1 MSIVLGIDIGTQS
14 VKVVLYNALTGMCDA
29 TASSALR
36 IKEEH
41 GGVAEQ
47 EADWWTNGLREA
59 LNQIDPNLR
68 KGVMAIGVS
77 GQQHGFVPVDRM
89 GEPIAPVKLWCDTST
104 SSECDYLTREFG
116 GAASC
121 IAELGNPILPGYTAS
136 KLLWFRKAHPELYAK
151 MKCILLPH
159 DYLNLFLTGE
169 KTMESG
175 DASGTGFM
183 DVRKRTWSEKML
195 NIIDSSTDL
204 RDLLPEITTVV
215 KPIGRLLPNIAK
227 ELGLP
232 ASIPVAPG
240 GGDNMMAAIGT
251 GNVKPG
257 VVTMSLGTSG
267 TVYSYSETP
276 VIDPKGNI
284 AGFCSSNGG
293 WLPLIC
299 TMNCTVGTE
308 LIQQLFNANI
318 AEFELS
324 LKNSSRG
331 ACGVLAVPY
340 FNGERTPNL
349 AGGKAC
355 LFGLDGQ
362 NMQRENFF
370 RAVVEGV
377 SFGLY
382 YGLERMAEQ
391 GICAKEIVLTGGG
404 SNSQIWRQI
413 VADICNVNV
422 SVPKQQETAAFGAA
436 LQALAII
443 SEEELEEIAQ
453 EHVKTDQNAGNK
465 PDPESVDFYREHYQS
480 YLDAAAH
487 VATIYERKAA
497 E

>member
-1 MSIVLGIDIGTQS
+1 
-14 VKVVLYNALTGMCDA
+14 
-29 TASSALR
+29 
-36 IKEEH
+36 
-41 GGVAEQ
+41 
-47 EADWWTNGLREA
+47 
-59 LNQIDPNLR
+59 
-68 KGVMAIGVS
+68 
-77 GQQHGFVPVDRM
+77 
-89 GEPIAPVKLWCDTST
+89 
-104 SSECDYLTREFG
+104 
-116 GAASC
+116 
-121 IAELGNPILPGYTAS
+121 
-136 KLLWFRKAHPELYAK
+136 
-151 MKCILLPH
+151 
-159 DYLNLFLTGE
+159 
-169 KTMESG
+169 
-175 DASGTGFM
+175 
-183 DVRKRTWSEKML
+183 
-195 NIIDSSTDL
+195 
-204 RDLLPEITTVV
+204 
-215 KPIGRLLPNIAK
+215 
-227 ELGLP
+227 
-232 ASIPVAPG
+232 
-240 GGDNMMAAIGT
+240 
-251 GNVKPG
+251 
-257 VVTMSLGTSG
+257 
-267 TVYSYSETP
+267 
-276 VIDPKGNI
+276 
-284 AGFCSSNGG
+284 
-293 WLPLIC
+293 
-299 TMNCTVGTE
+299 MNCTVGTE

>member
-1 MSIVLGIDIGTQS
+1 MPSKNNSRRKFIKNSALASSLFIVPRNVLGG
-14 VKVVLYNALTGMCDA
+14 
-29 TASSALR
+29 
-36 IKEEH
+36 E
-41 GGVAEQ
+41 
-47 EADWWTNGLREA
+47 
-59 LNQIDPNLR
+59 
-68 KGVMAIGVS
+68 
-77 GQQHGFVPVDRM
+77 GF
-89 GEPIAPVKLWCDTST
+89 IAPSDK
-104 SSECDYLTREFG
+104 
-116 GAASC
+116 
-121 IAELGNPILPGYTAS
+121 I
-136 KLLWFRKAHPELYAK
+136 
-151 MKCILLPH
+151 
-159 DYLNLFLTGE
+159 
-169 KTMESG
+169 
-175 DASGTGFM
+175 
-183 DVRKRTWSEKML
+183 
-195 NIIDSSTDL
+195 
-204 RDLLPEITTVV
+204 
-215 KPIGRLLPNIAK
+215 
-227 ELGLP
+227 
-232 ASIPVAPG
+232 
-240 GGDNMMAAIGT
+240 
-251 GNVKPG
+251 
-257 VVTMSLGTSG
+257 
-267 TVYSYSETP
+267 
-276 VIDPKGNI
+276 NI
-284 AGFCSSNGG
+284 AGIGLHGQGQADVSRTAASKYANIVALCDVHPNANGSVAIRNKF
-293 WLPLIC
+293 PDAEFYIDYREMIDKNKDIDAVIV
-299 TMNCTVGTE
+299 TTPDHTH
-308 LIQQLFNANI
+308 ANI